1 MKSDSYRYRSGSE
14 IKVRSIFTK
23 ELIDF
28 FEQMVRPDR
37 NWPGIKNDDLI
48 GGIVEAVQNASK
60 KIPDGMG
67 IGLIHGLAY
76 AALDAAHASISDEP
90 KSVNQAS
97 LYSKRSENQP
107 LGASSKNNES
117 DYGSAGNG
125 VEEDAMHRGVEDLEA
140 VSPLR
145 AMGYTVAEGS
155 LTERQRRN
163 ILRKAI
169 TQETLDPGDTAQSDH
184 RWGRGHTSD
193 RLRAIASHLFW
204 LARFQGTEK
213 PGAKER
219 WLSDID
225 WLRKSYSDLAA
236 EINWKSFSAEKLESG
251 RRVPSAAFMAPL
263 TPSPSLAAI
272 VGREPISR
280 VEVTKK
286 IWDYIKRHRLQD
298 GVNKRTINADKKLL
312 KIFGKR
318 QVNLFEMTQLVSD
331 HLRL

>member
-1 MKSDSYRYRSGSE
+1 
-14 IKVRSIFTK
+14 VRSIFTK

-28 FEQMVRPDR
+28 FEQMVRPDG

-48 GGIVEAVQNASK
+48 AGIVEAVQNTAK

-67 IGLIHGLAY
+67 IGLMHSLAY
-76 AALDAAHASISDEP
+76 TALDAAHASISDEP
-90 KSVNQAS
+90 KSVNQAK
-97 LYSKRSENQP
+97 LDSKQVGNQP
-107 LGASSKNNES
+107 VSASSES
-117 DYGSAGNG
+117 HYLDFGSDGNG
-125 VEEDAMHRGVEDLEA
+125 VEEKAMQRGAEDLEA

-169 TQETLDPGDTAQSDH
+169 TQETLDLEDTAQSDH
-184 RWGRGHTSD
+184 RWGCGHTSD
-193 RLRAIASHLFW
+193 RLKAIASYLFW
-204 LARFQGTEK
+204 LARFQGAEK

-225 WLRKSYSDLAA
+225 WLKKSYSDLAA
-236 EINWKSFSAEKLESG
+236 GINWKSFGAENLASS
-251 RRVPSAAFMAPL
+251 RRVPYAAFMAPL
-263 TPSPSLAAI
+263 NPSPPLAAI

-286 IWDYIKRHRLQD
+286 IWEYIKRNRLQD
-298 GVNKRTINADKKLL
+298 GVTKRIINADKKLL
-312 KIFGKR
+312 KIFGKS
-318 QVNLFEMTQLVSD
+318 QVSMFEMAKLVND
-331 HLRL
+331 HLKF